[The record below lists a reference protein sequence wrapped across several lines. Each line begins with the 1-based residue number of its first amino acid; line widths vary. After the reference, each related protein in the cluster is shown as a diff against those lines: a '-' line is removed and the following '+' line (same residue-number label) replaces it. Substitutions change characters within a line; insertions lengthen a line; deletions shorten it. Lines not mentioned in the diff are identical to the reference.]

1 MRFSFPWTFTYR
13 AVSRRFKAIL
23 KEYTPLV
30 ESVGLDEAFMDVTQ
44 SPHGFPE
51 QIAREIKRRIK
62 REIGLT
68 AFVGVGPNKL
78 LAKIASDLNKPDG
91 LTVIRDNDAAK
102 ILAELPT
109 SKLWGVGKK
118 TEKRLRKLGIETIGQ
133 LASALLDDL
142 ISAFGEKWGMALHEH
157 ARGMD
162 ESPVIPFHEPKSMGR
177 ELTYQRDTANL
188 DVIKKTLFRLVE
200 ETVGEMN
207 RRGYRARTIALKL
220 RTSDFTTTTR
230 ADTLQEPTGS
240 LKTIW
245 QKALKMLSGYSMEKK
260 LRLVGIRVS
269 NLEKVR

>member
-1 MRFSFPWTFTYR
+1 M
-13 AVSRRFKAIL
+13 
-23 KEYTPLV
+23 V

-142 ISAFGEKWGMALHEH
+142 ISAFGEKWGMDSMSMPGEWTKAPS
-157 ARGMD
+157 
-162 ESPVIPFHEPKSMGR
+162 SPFMSPNPWE
-177 ELTYQRDTANL
+177 
-188 DVIKKTLFRLVE
+188 
-200 ETVGEMN
+200 
-207 RRGYRARTIALKL
+207 
-220 RTSDFTTTTR
+220 
-230 ADTLQEPTGS
+230 GS
-240 LKTIW
+240 LPI
-245 QKALKMLSGYSMEKK
+245 
-260 LRLVGIRVS
+260 RGIRQTS
-269 NLEKVR
+269 MS